1 MGATRRRMG
10 EEGERLVELLLRR
23 HCERAILVRRHQH
36 VWHGAVEL
44 GRRQCDPV
52 ALVRLGRRHV
62 GDEGR
67 WWRIGRHGRGRGT
80 RGHTPTAVAVLDGAG
95 VHALPAAAAAAST
108 LRLTPRLV
116 AVVRA
121 ARTPTLGE
129 GTVVGQHDNGRAV
142 VQRARVDRVCLG
154 ERGRGREVDLGLLR
168 RVGQC
173 AVEAGV
179 GALLCGGTLE
189 DGAWRHGFKV
199 ELVCWRGRG

>member
-1 MGATRRRMG
+1 MG
-10 EEGERLVELLLRR
+10 EEGERLVEPLLRR
-23 HCERAILVRRHQH
+23 HRH
-36 VWHGAVEL
+36 VWHGAVAL
-44 GRRQCDPV
+44 DRRRCNPV

-62 GDEGR
+62 GDEG
-67 WWRIGRHGRGRGT
+67 WWWPIGKHGRGRGT

-95 VHALPAAAAAAST
+95 VHALPAAADTST

-121 ARTPTLGE
+121 ARAPTLGE
-129 GTVVGQHDNGRAV
+129 GTVVGQDDDGRAV
-142 VQRARVDRVCLG
+142 VQRARVGRVYLG
-154 ERGRGREVDLGLLR
+154 EGGRGREVDLGLLR

-173 AVEAGV
+173 AVEAGA